1 MKADSDLRRDILY
14 SLELQKGILLV
25 EPALVYRD
33 SYNGR
38 DVIARNSR
46 FTKEYT
52 DERGYVP
59 VEWWITSTTKADNQI
74 YKKGEGLT
82 NMKLASG
89 ESVLLRNASEIA
101 EVELFGSYK
110 NDWPLVKI
118 LDIGGKP
125 VTPSFSEKA
134 EVPPIPVHIHAG
146 NIVEGRAMRPGK
158 VEAYFFPPLDVPPYN
173 TSVGR
178 TITRIGLRQDV
189 SKEEFKRRLTRFARD
204 DSMYDLLR
212 KYAIIPNSTWTI
224 PERVIHAPGPWVT
237 FEIQSPQDDWNLA
250 SWRMGVRSDEP
261 EFYNDRVLRGLKDE
275 DDYIDQLIDWD
286 LCVDPD
292 FENAYFREIQVLDEG
307 GWGRR
312 YRIFF
317 HWFYGESWVVEVGKS
332 VSFPAKEKPIG
343 AIVWSGAGRING
355 MEISNPGAKEFFIVP
370 GTSIT
375 LENASSSRLILYTVE
390 PLADHNST
398 TKSP

>member
-1 MKADSDLRRDILY
+1 MKTDSNLRRKILQ
-14 SLELQKGILLV
+14 SLELQKGILPA

-46 FTKEYT
+46 FTIEYA

-59 VEWWITSTTKADNQI
+59 VEWWITSTTEAGNQI
-74 YKKGEGLT
+74 YKKDEGLT
-82 NMKLASG
+82 TIKLQSG
-89 ESVLLRNASEIA
+89 ESVLLRDAA
-101 EVELFGSYK
+101 EVAEIELFGSFK
-110 NDWPLVKI
+110 SKWPLVKI
-118 LDIGGKP
+118 LDIGGRP
-125 VTPSFSEKA
+125 VKPSFSAIA

-146 NIVEGRAMRPGK
+146 NIVEGRAIRPGK
-158 VEAYFFPPLDVPPYN
+158 VEAYFYPPLDAPPYN
-173 TSVGR
+173 TNVGR
-178 TITRIGLRQDV
+178 IMTRIGFKQDV
-189 SKEEFKRRLTRFARD
+189 SKEEFKSRLFRFARD

-212 KYAIIPNSTWTI
+212 QYEIKPNSTWTI

-250 SWRMGVRSDEP
+250 SWRMGARSDDP

-292 FENAYFREIQVLDEG
+292 FENAFFQDIQALDEG
-307 GWGRR
+307 VWGKR

-317 HWFYGESWVVEVGKS
+317 NWFYGEGWEVEARKS

-355 MEISNPGAKEFFIVP
+355 MEISNPGTKEFFIVP

-375 LENASSSRLILYTVE
+375 LENASSSRLMLYTVE
-390 PLADHNST
+390 PLIDHSST
-398 TKSP
+398 TTSP